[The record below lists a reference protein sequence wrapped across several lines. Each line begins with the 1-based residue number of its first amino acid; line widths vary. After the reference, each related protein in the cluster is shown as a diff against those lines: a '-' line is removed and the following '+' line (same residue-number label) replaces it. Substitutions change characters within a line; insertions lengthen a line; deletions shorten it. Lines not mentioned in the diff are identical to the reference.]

1 MGLHMPAPDNRN
13 RSDDPRRA
21 ANGMAGID
29 EAAAE
34 LQHWL
39 MRRFSYLVIL
49 ISAFASFGS
58 RDLSAQDNG
67 LPPGLARLVAPRPKL
82 TAEEAV
88 ARAKGIILP
97 KVQMKN
103 VPAADVIMAIR
114 EKVMELTEGKPGVE
128 IELTSGVAF
137 AKPQALLNM
146 DLKDVS
152 LHAAL
157 EEIAKQANLVL
168 TFESGAA
175 GFWTQQEIADK
186 KVILTEAQAALLKRA
201 DAIVLPKFDVQELAL
216 PEVIKLLNAQAK
228 AADPQKRGVPIELS
242 PTAAKAETKL
252 TLALEGK
259 TVSETLS
266 YILNLANLRQKVTE
280 TKITLT
286 SLGEK

>member
-1 MGLHMPAPDNRN
+1 
-13 RSDDPRRA
+13 
-21 ANGMAGID
+21 MAGID

-34 LQHWL
+34 LQHWP
-39 MRRFSYLVIL
+39 MRRFSYLVLL

-58 RDLSAQDNG
+58 RELSAQNNG
-67 LPPGLARLVAPRPKL
+67 LPGLAGLVAPRPKL

-137 AKPQALLNM
+137 AKPQTLLNL

-168 TFESGAA
+168 TFESGTA
-175 GFWTQQEIADK
+175 GFWTQKEIADK

-201 DAIVLPKFDVQELAL
+201 DAIVLPKFDVQDLAL
-216 PEVIKLLNAQAK
+216 PEVIKLLNEQAK

-242 PTAAKAETKL
+242 LATAVVKTRL
-252 TLALEGK
+252 TFTLEGK
-259 TVSETLS
+259 PVSEVLS
-266 YILNLANLRQKVTE
+266 YILNMANLRRTLTD
-280 TKITLT
+280 TKIILKA
-286 SLGEK
+286 LWEG